1 MRWHT
6 LLMLAGSILGAS
18 PLQAAERNDLP
29 SCYDYAKLSQA
40 RPAGSGR
47 ELVVIVDKTVQ
58 LPKDLQTSAY
68 NHALRYLKPGDSV
81 RMYQFSAYLAGN
93 YMTLMYSGQLE
104 GPLEEKARGDIGM
117 DSLRRL
123 DTCLTKQRSFFQK
136 ALGIKFVE
144 SFAQPGQD
152 IAKSEIFFSLKQIGE
167 DISQRPAEQKVVL
180 LISDMLENSATSSFY
195 SNNQMRGID
204 PAVEMKKIEQHQLFA
219 DLGGARV
226 YVMGAGLVPGTLKN
240 GYRAGTAVQQLEA
253 FWRDY
258 LARSHANL
266 ISFGAPSLTIDL
278 E

>member
-1 MRWHT
+1 
-6 LLMLAGSILGAS
+6 MLAGAILSGS
-18 PLQAAERNDLP
+18 LLQAAERNDLP
-29 SCYDYAKLSQA
+29 SCYDYAKLSHS

-47 ELVVIVDKTVQ
+47 ELVIIVDKTVQ
-58 LPKDLQTSAY
+58 LPKELQTSAY

-81 RMYQFSAYLAGN
+81 RLYQFSAYLAGN
-93 YMTLMYSGQLE
+93 YMALMYSGQLE
-104 GPLEEKARGDIGM
+104 GALEEDARGDIGM
-117 DSLRRL
+117 NSLRQL
-123 DTCLTKQRSFFQK
+123 DACLIKQRTFLQK
-136 ALGIKFVE
+136 ALGMKFVE

-167 DISQRPAEQKVVL
+167 DISKRPAEQKVVL
-180 LISDMLENSATSSFY
+180 LISDMLENSAASSFY

-204 PAVEMKKIEQHQLFA
+204 PAAEMKKVEQHQLFA

-226 YVMGAGLVPGTLKN
+226 YVMGAGLVPGTSKN
-240 GYRAGTAVQQLEA
+240 GYRAGTTVQKLEA